1 VSKKHPI
8 TKVIPAL
15 TARNRFGE
23 VIRRAR
29 ERGER
34 FIVDKRGEPQVVIL
48 AIEDYLQ
55 NVVKPSQS
63 LTRLQRIAKRR
74 GLDTLT
80 VADID
85 REVRRIRK
93 ELSRGRTR

>member
-1 VSKKHPI
+1 M
-8 TKVIPAL
+8 TKIIPAL
-15 TARNRFGE
+15 TARTRFGE

-48 AIEDYLQ
+48 SIEDYLQ
-55 NVVKPSQS
+55 NVVKRPES
-63 LTRLQRIAKRR
+63 LTQLQRIAKRR
-74 GLDTLT
+74 GLDTMT
-80 VADID
+80 VTDID

-93 ELSRGRTR
+93 ELSRGKRTP